1 MKNKILFICVLT
13 AALFIWSCNE
23 KSPVAP
29 DFANQSETLD
39 KRVHVPVGTVT
50 PILSLSTDDSPE
62 GIAIDK
68 RGNMYISN
76 TIGVDRHTNQIL
88 RVGPNGSHSIYA
100 TLPGAGHA
108 AGLVTDKRGNVY
120 VAFRTEDI
128 NTKGIYRIKR
138 NGIMSRL
145 RGSEEMV
152 GPNALTFDAKGN
164 LYCTDSKV
172 GSVWK
177 YGKDRTFSK
186 WFEDPLLAPGQN
198 SAGFMLPGANGIV
211 FYPPNKLY
219 VANTFQ
225 NSISRITIGHNGDA
239 TGIQQIAQHW
249 KQLMN
254 IDGIA
259 VDVHENVYGV
269 MVASTLGAF
278 GPPPLAPLVMVNPKS
293 GEITEIVVAADAA
306 NFNTPTSLTFATRRG
321 PWDRKSVFVANA
333 ALRYGQPM
341 EPWAA
346 PGVVEVYVGKR
357 GMPGK

>member
-1 MKNKILFICVLT
+1 MKNKILFIFVLA
-13 AALFIWSCNE
+13 AALFVWSCNE

-50 PILSLSTDDSPE
+50 PILSLPTGDSPE
-62 GIAIDK
+62 GITIDK

-76 TIGVDRHTNQIL
+76 TRGVNRSINEIL
-88 RVGPNGSHSIYA
+88 RVNPDGTSYIYA
-100 TLPGAGHA
+100 PLPGPGHA
-108 AGLVTDKRGNVY
+108 VGLVTDKRGNVY
-120 VAFRTEDI
+120 VAFRTSDPS
-128 NTKGIYRIKR
+128 TKGVYRIKR
-138 NGIMSRL
+138 NGTPVRL
-145 RGSEEMV
+145 RGSDGML

-164 LYCTDSKV
+164 LYCTDSDG

-186 WFEDPLLAPGQN
+186 WFEDALLAPGPHP
-198 SAGFMLPGANGIV
+198 AGFMLPGANGIV

-225 NSISRITIGHNGDA
+225 NSISRITIGHNGVA

-249 KQLMN
+249 RQLMN

-269 MVASTLGAF
+269 MVASTLGAL
-278 GPPPLAPLVMVNPKS
+278 GPPPLAPLVMVNPNS
-293 GEITEIVVAADAA
+293 GEITEIVIADDAA

-333 ALRYGQPM
+333 ALQYGQQM

-346 PGVVEVYVGKR
+346 PGVVEVYVGKP